1 MKNEGFCQ
9 MFILDIC
16 TCKLFAKYIA
26 RTGHTG
32 CRPQLCRLVT
42 YCSTPAV
49 HTVWPGHV
57 ASGEAKHCLHILSIL
72 HPKIERYFCNLHSF
86 KDMLVPQMFA
96 CLRKVCQ
103 CVQPCPRPAR
113 SSARH
118 CRHTAARVWDQRQWL
133 TVSTLQQ
140 SGLHQLELVRA
151 S

>member
-1 MKNEGFCQ
+1 MKNEGFCHI
-9 MFILDIC
+9 FIYMRYLYLQTIRKVHRENWPHRLQAAALQTGDLLQHAC
-16 TCKLFAKYIA
+16 SAQCLA
-26 RTGHTG
+26 RARGQWRGKT
-32 CRPQLCRLVT
+32 
-42 YCSTPAV
+42 
-49 HTVWPGHV
+49 
-57 ASGEAKHCLHILSIL
+57 LSIL
-72 HPKIERYFCNLHSF
+72 SSFYTKIERYFCHLHSF

-133 TVSTLQQ
+133 PVSTLQQ
-140 SGLHQLELVRA
+140 SGLQQLELVRA